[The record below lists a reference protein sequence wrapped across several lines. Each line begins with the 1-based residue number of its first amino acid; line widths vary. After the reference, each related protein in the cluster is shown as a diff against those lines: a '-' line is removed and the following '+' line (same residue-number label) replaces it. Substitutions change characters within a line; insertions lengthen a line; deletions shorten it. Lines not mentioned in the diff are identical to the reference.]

1 MIVVAPFKVLIGES
15 QVLAAYQTQRKFGN
29 LNEILIAATSVLTTL
44 VLTTFALYFTLR
56 RYVTTFVQEALALT
70 SFVLTAFFLEA
81 FVLEIFVRT
90 KFVFAIFAKTFCPN
104 SICSKK
110 MWFLCISSKNK
121 CHQVFI
127 YQFVLTIVFKKLYK

>member
-1 MIVVAPFKVLIGES
+1 MMIVVAPFKVLIGES

-110 MWFLCISSKNK
+110 M
-121 CHQVFI
+121 
-127 YQFVLTIVFKKLYK
+127 